1 MIGFFIAV
9 LSGALMSVQGVFN
22 TQVTK
27 TTGMWVSNAWVQFS
41 ALLLCLVAWL
51 VAGRDSFGA
60 IAKVEPKYVLLGGVI
75 GAGITWTVIK
85 SMAQLGPAK
94 AAFFIVMSQLIV
106 AYLIEVM
113 GLFGVEKDASFHS
126 SIGQIY
132 QTWEGRDLY
141 PSIEEKAAML
151 LYLVVKNHSFV
162 DGNKR
167 IAATLFLWF
176 MQNNGILYRADGTKR
191 ISDASLVALTLMIAE
206 SHTDEM
212 DTMVKVVVSLINRKN

>member
-75 GAGITWTVIK
+75 GAFITYTVIQGM
-85 SMAQLGPAK
+85 SALGPAK
-94 AAFFIVMSQLIV
+94 ATMLIV
-106 AYLIEVM
+106 IAQLTISWLIELCGM
-113 GLFGVEKDASFHS
+113 FGVEK
-126 SIGQIY
+126 
-132 QTWEGRDLY
+132 
-141 PSIEEKAAML
+141 
-151 LYLVVKNHSFV
+151 
-162 DGNKR
+162 
-167 IAATLFLWF
+167 
-176 MQNNGILYRADGTKR
+176 ADFSMRKLMGL
-191 ISDASLVALTLMIAE
+191 LVAIAG
-206 SHTDEM
+206 
-212 DTMVKVVVSLINRKN
+212 VVLFEWE

>member
-85 SMAQLGPAK
+85 SIDALGPAK
-94 AAFFIVMSQLIV
+94 SALLIV
-106 AYLIEVM
+106 IAQLAVSYIIE
-113 GLFGVEKDASFHS
+113 LFGMFGMEKEPFDWRKLGGLVLAV
-126 SIGQIY
+126 IGITIFQ
-132 QTWEGRDLY
+132 WE
-141 PSIEEKAAML
+141 
-151 LYLVVKNHSFV
+151 
-162 DGNKR
+162 
-167 IAATLFLWF
+167 
-176 MQNNGILYRADGTKR
+176 
-191 ISDASLVALTLMIAE
+191 
-206 SHTDEM
+206 
-212 DTMVKVVVSLINRKN
+212 

>member
-85 SMAQLGPAK
+85 SMAQRVNADSASG
-94 AAFFIVMSQLIV
+94 AF
-106 AYLIEVM
+106 
-113 GLFGVEKDASFHS
+113 
-126 SIGQIY
+126 
-132 QTWEGRDLY
+132 
-141 PSIEEKAAML
+141 L
-151 LYLVVKNHSFV
+151 LW
-162 DGNKR
+162 R
-167 IAATLFLWF
+167 
-176 MQNNGILYRADGTKR
+176 
-191 ISDASLVALTLMIAE
+191 
-206 SHTDEM
+206 
-212 DTMVKVVVSLINRKN
+212 